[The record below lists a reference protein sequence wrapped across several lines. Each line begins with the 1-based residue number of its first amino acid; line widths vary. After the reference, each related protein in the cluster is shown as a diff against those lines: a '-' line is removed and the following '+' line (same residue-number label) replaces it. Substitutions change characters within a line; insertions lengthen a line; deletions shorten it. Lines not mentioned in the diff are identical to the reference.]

1 MTADPAVSPKIPWV
15 PLAWFTALV
24 LACYAPVVVPLVRQ
38 WAWDDDMGH
47 GFFVPVVAAYIAW
60 QRRYELLAIAPK
72 PNWWGLLVVVWG
84 GFQVFVATLGVE
96 LFTARTAV
104 VITVVGLIW
113 FLCGTAILRRLAF
126 PLFLLFFM
134 VPIPAVVYTQ
144 ITFPLQ
150 ILASRLA
157 DFALTVLGIPVLRE
171 GNILEL
177 PSGPLSVVEA
187 CSGIRSLLSL
197 TFLSLVYG
205 YLFEKQTWRRV
216 VIFLATI
223 PVALIANG
231 GRVTLTG
238 ILSMVSPDLAHGF
251 FHESTG
257 MVTFFAAAVMLFAL
271 HQALLLPARIA
282 ARRKAKLQAVSE
294 QPSAVGKTGPG

>member
-1 MTADPAVSPKIPWV
+1 MTSEPAVSPGIPWAS
-15 PLAWFTALV
+15 LSWFTALV
-24 LACYAPVVVPLVRQ
+24 LVCYAPVMVPLVRQ

-47 GFFVPVVAAYIAW
+47 GFFVPVIAAYVAW
-60 QRRYELLAIAPK
+60 QRRHELMAIAPK
-72 PNWWGLLVVVWG
+72 PNWWGLAVVLWG
-84 GFQVFVATLGVE
+84 GLQVFVAILGVE

-104 VITVVGLIW
+104 VITVIGVVW
-113 FLCGTAILRRLAF
+113 FLCGTEILRKLAF

-157 DFALTVLGIPVLRE
+157 DFALTVIGIPVLRE

-205 YLFEKQTWRRV
+205 YLFEKKTWRRV

-238 ILSMVSPDLAHGF
+238 ILSQVNPDLAHGF

-257 MVTFFAAAVMLFAL
+257 MVTFFAAAVMLFVL
-271 HQALLLPARIA
+271 HQTLMLPNRIA
-282 ARRKAKLQAVSE
+282 ARRKAKLQGVT
-294 QPSAVGKTGPG
+294 SAEPAGR

>member
-1 MTADPAVSPKIPWV
+1 
-15 PLAWFTALV
+15 
-24 LACYAPVVVPLVRQ
+24 
-38 WAWDDDMGH
+38 
-47 GFFVPVVAAYIAW
+47 
-60 QRRYELLAIAPK
+60 
-72 PNWWGLLVVVWG
+72 
-84 GFQVFVATLGVE
+84 
-96 LFTARTAV
+96 
-104 VITVVGLIW
+104 
-113 FLCGTAILRRLAF
+113 
-126 PLFLLFFM
+126 M
-134 VPIPAVVYTQ
+134 VPIPAVIYTQ

-150 ILASRLA
+150 IFASRLA

-238 ILSMVSPDLAHGF
+238 VLSQISPDLAHGF

-257 MVTFFAAAVMLFAL
+257 MVTFFAAAVMLFVV
-271 HQALLLPARIA
+271 HQALLLPSRIA
-282 ARRKAKLQAVSE
+282 ARRKAKAG
-294 QPSAVGKTGPG
+294 SAVKPADH